1 MHYTELGLS
10 GQQSPGVLEYRRI
23 TGEQAMNEPD
33 IIELATYGQ
42 RYEAEFTREILLENG
57 IESIIKAEAVEGV
70 IYSFPGN
77 YSVFVSIEDFNRA
90 EVILESFNMQAE
102 EEGEER
108 PEKEE

>member
-1 MHYTELGLS
+1 M
-10 GQQSPGVLEYRRI
+10 
-23 TGEQAMNEPD
+23 
-33 IIELATYGQ
+33 
-42 RYEAEFTREILLENG
+42 
-57 IESIIKAEAVEGV
+57 EGV